1 MSDTLASNRP
11 DTTTH
16 AIRAWQNAPD
26 EPLLLP
32 VGRVAELKYY
42 VARRRG
48 KLAAVLTFTALAAA
62 LLVLTPAPVQQAT
75 PPVGI
80 AQAPISGPIPPPVAA
95 LPAPKPPP
103 PPPVPAPKPVAA
115 PPVQHRA
122 AVPQAPP
129 PDAHRQFTQSLQDD
143 KAQTVGGNGLHPSQS
158 TDVINA
164 EAQEMCQDLANGG
177 SAQPY
182 IDGTLKKSPS
192 LAPWQAALVVH
203 QAIQAYC
210 PQYDQ

>member
-95 LPAPKPPP
+95 PPAPKPPP
-103 PPPVPAPKPVAA
+103 PPPAPAPAPKPAPVAA
-115 PPVQHRA
+115 PPKLPAPETPPFIA
-122 AVPQAPP
+122 ALNADGIGISEHGAAIT
-129 PDAHRQFTQSLQDD
+129 DAHIVCVNLARGIARSVVVAEVQQNTSNYTS
-143 KAQTVGGNGLHPSQS
+143 A
-158 TDVINA
+158 NA
-164 EAQEMCQDLANGG
+164 SDFVDLSVAF
-177 SAQPY
+177 
-182 IDGTLKKSPS
+182 
-192 LAPWQAALVVH
+192 
-203 QAIQAYC
+203 YC
-210 PQYDQ
+210 PQYNS